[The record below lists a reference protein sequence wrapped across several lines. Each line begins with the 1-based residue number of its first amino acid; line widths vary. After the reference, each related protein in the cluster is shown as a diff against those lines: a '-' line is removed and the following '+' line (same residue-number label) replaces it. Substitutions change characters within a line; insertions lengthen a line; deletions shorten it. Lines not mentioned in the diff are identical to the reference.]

1 MTRKRRKLRKG
12 RAALV
17 IGLVAVIGLASA
29 YGIKA
34 AITQY
39 FPALLEVGNESRTA
53 KVNPVSHA
61 QDIAA
66 ILDKN
71 ALDQVSVSGF
81 SDEELRKCFVSYEID
96 DKIRERLAKIGWSE
110 DKIPLSSLRYVRVL
124 YRNFDNKPTVGEL
137 VVNADMAQATED
149 VFFDLFNHKYQIGKM
164 ILQDAYGGSLSDS
177 YADNN
182 TIALAFGLTDGNS
195 SDVHEQGY
203 AIDLNPLY
211 NPLVKDNG
219 SSVSVFPMQG
229 QLYLDRTL
237 NGEHYISASDYAVE
251 AFGNHGFSWGGDKK
265 GLNDYKHFEFINRP
279 TPATSETS
287 HSEQASEQQQSAE
300 PEQTPVE
307 EPVVPEEP
315 VYEEPVYEDPGYEE
329 WNDEEWNDEGT
340 DEWTDP
346 GTGEDWTGEET
357 YPEEYTE

>member
-1 MTRKRRKLRKG
+1 MTRKKRKLRKG
-12 RAALV
+12 RAAAVL
-17 IGLVAVIGLASA
+17 GLVVVIILTGA

-39 FPALLEVGNESRTA
+39 FPSLLEESNESRTA
-53 KVNPVSHA
+53 QANPVSHA
-61 QDIAA
+61 QDIAE
-66 ILDKN
+66 ILQKN
-71 ALDQVSVSGF
+71 PLDQVSVSGF
-81 SDEELRKCFVSYEID
+81 SDEELRQCFVSYEID
-96 DKIRERLAKIGWSE
+96 DTIRERLAKIGWSE
-110 DKIPLSSLRYVRVL
+110 EKIPLTSLRYVRVL

-137 VVNADMAQATED
+137 VVNSNMAQATED
-149 VFFDLFNHKYQIGKM
+149 VFFDLFNHKYKIGKM

-182 TIALAFGLTDGNS
+182 TIALCFGLTDGNAS
-195 SDVHEQGY
+195 EIHEQGY

-251 AFGNHGFSWGGDKK
+251 AFGNHGFAWGGENK

-279 TPATSETS
+279 APAPAPESQQPSEEQPA
-287 HSEQASEQQQSAE
+287 EQAEQ
-300 PEQTPVE
+300 PVE
-307 EPVVPEEP
+307 QPGEEQYVPEEP
-315 VYEEPVYEDPGYEE
+315 VYQEPVYDEPVYDETQGDQGY
-329 WNDEEWNDEGT
+329 

-346 GTGEDWTGEET
+346 GYTEDEMNTEDY
-357 YPEEYTE
+357 YPEQ